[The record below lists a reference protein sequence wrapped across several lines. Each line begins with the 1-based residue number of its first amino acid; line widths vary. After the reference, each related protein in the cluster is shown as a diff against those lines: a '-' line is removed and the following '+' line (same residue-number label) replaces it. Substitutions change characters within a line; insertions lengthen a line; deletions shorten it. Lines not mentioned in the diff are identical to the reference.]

1 MEITIQNQA
10 IKAVIKTKGAEL
22 SSLQKEGKNYIWE
35 INSEFWNKTS
45 PILFPIVGALKNGE
59 YFHEG
64 KVYKLSRHGFARDF
78 EFEVIENSENTVVFS
93 LKSNEETLKVYPFHF
108 ELQLSYILEGN
119 KLVVKYEII
128 NRSSEKMYYSIG
140 AHPAFNIDGD
150 FEDFSLIFDDEKDLE
165 TYKLEQDLFS
175 GKTEILKLNGNVLP
189 LQYELFEEDALVF
202 KNFATKSLTLAKNNE
217 SVMKV
222 SFPDFPYLGIWTK
235 KDAPFI
241 CIEPWLGIADNAN
254 TSGKI
259 EEKEGIQILENNSK
273 KQIAWS
279 VELF

>member
-22 SSLQKEGKNYIWE
+22 SSLQKDGKNYIWE

-78 EFEVIENSENTVVFS
+78 EFEVIENSENAVVFS

-119 KLVVKYEII
+119 KLMVKYEII

-222 SFPDFPYLGIWTK
+222 SFPDFPFLGIWTK

>member
-22 SSLQKEGKNYIWE
+22 SSLQKEDKNYIWE

-59 YFHEG
+59 YFYEG
-64 KVYKLSRHGFARDF
+64 NAYKLSRHGFARDF

-140 AHPAFNIDGD
+140 AHPAFNIDGN

-165 TYKLEQDLFS
+165 TYKLEKDLFS

-254 TSGKI
+254 ASGKI

>member
-10 IKAVIKTKGAEL
+10 IKAVIKSKGAEL
-22 SSLQKEGKNYIWE
+22 SSLQKEDKNYIWE

-59 YFHEG
+59 YFYG
-64 KVYKLSRHGFARDF
+64 GNVYKLSRHGFARDF
-78 EFEVIENSENTVVFS
+78 EFEVIENSENAVVFS

-108 ELQLSYILEGN
+108 ELQLSYILEDN

-150 FEDFSLIFDDEKDLE
+150 FEDFSLVFDDEKDLE

-202 KNFATKSLTLAKNNE
+202 KNFTTKSLTLAKNNE

-254 TSGKI
+254 ASGKI

>member
-22 SSLQKEGKNYIWE
+22 SSLQKGGKNYIWE

-59 YFHEG
+59 YFYEG
-64 KVYKLSRHGFARDF
+64 NAYKLSRHGFARDF

-140 AHPAFNIDGD
+140 AHPAFNIDGN

-165 TYKLEQDLFS
+165 TYKLEKDLFS

-254 TSGKI
+254 ASGKI

>member
-22 SSLQKEGKNYIWE
+22 SSLKKGGKNYIWE

-78 EFEVIENSENTVVFS
+78 EFDVIENSGNAVVFS

-140 AHPAFNIDGD
+140 AHPAFNIDGN
-150 FEDFSLIFDDEKDLE
+150 FEDFSLIF
-165 TYKLEQDLFS
+165 
-175 GKTEILKLNGNVLP
+175 
-189 LQYELFEEDALVF
+189 A
-202 KNFATKSLTLAKNNE
+202 
-217 SVMKV
+217 
-222 SFPDFPYLGIWTK
+222 
-235 KDAPFI
+235 
-241 CIEPWLGIADNAN
+241 
-254 TSGKI
+254 
-259 EEKEGIQILENNSK
+259 
-273 KQIAWS
+273 
-279 VELF
+279 

>member
-10 IKAVIKTKGAEL
+10 IKAVIKSKGAEL
-22 SSLQKEGKNYIWE
+22 SSLQKDGKNYIWE

-78 EFEVIENSENTVVFS
+78 EFEVIENSENAVVFS

-119 KLVVKYEII
+119 KLMVKYEII

-140 AHPAFNIDGD
+140 AHPAFNIDGN

-189 LQYELFEEDALVF
+189 LQYELYEEDALVF

-222 SFPDFPYLGIWTK
+222 SFSDFPYLGIWTK

-254 TSGKI
+254 ASGKI

>member
-22 SSLQKEGKNYIWE
+22 SSLQKEDKNYIWE

-59 YFHEG
+59 YFYG
-64 KVYKLSRHGFARDF
+64 GNIYKLSRHGFARDF

-140 AHPAFNIDGD
+140 AHPAFNIDGN

-165 TYKLEQDLFS
+165 TYKLEKDLFS

-254 TSGKI
+254 ASGKI

>member
-22 SSLQKEGKNYIWE
+22 SSLQKEDKNYIWE

-59 YFHEG
+59 YFYEG
-64 KVYKLSRHGFARDF
+64 NAYKLSRHGFARDF

-128 NRSSEKMYYSIG
+128 NHSSEKMYYSIG
-140 AHPAFNIDGD
+140 AHPAFNIDGN

-254 TSGKI
+254 ASGKI

>member
-22 SSLQKEGKNYIWE
+22 SSLQKEDKNYIWE

-59 YFHEG
+59 YFYDG
-64 KVYKLSRHGFARDF
+64 NAYKLSRHGFARDF

-140 AHPAFNIDGD
+140 AHPAFNIDGN
-150 FEDFSLIFDDEKDLE
+150 FEVFSLIFDDEKDLDS
-165 TYKLEQDLFS
+165 YKLELDLFS

-189 LQYELFEEDALVF
+189 LHYELFEEDALVF

>member
-10 IKAVIKTKGAEL
+10 IKAVIKSKGAEL
-22 SSLQKEGKNYIWE
+22 SSLQKDGKNYIWE
-35 INSEFWNKTS
+35 INSGFWNKTS

-78 EFEVIENSENTVVFS
+78 EFEVIENSENAVVFS

-140 AHPAFNIDGD
+140 AHPAFNIDGN

-202 KNFATKSLTLAKNNE
+202 KNFATKFLTLAKNNE

-254 TSGKI
+254 ASGKI

>member
-22 SSLQKEGKNYIWE
+22 SSLQKEDKNYIWE

-59 YFHEG
+59 YFLEG

-78 EFEVIENSENTVVFS
+78 EFEVIENSENAVVFS

-119 KLVVKYEII
+119 KLMVKYEII

-140 AHPAFNIDGD
+140 AHPAFNIDGN

-235 KDAPFI
+235 KDSPFI

>member
-22 SSLQKEGKNYIWE
+22 SSLQKEDKNYIWE

-78 EFEVIENSENTVVFS
+78 EFEVIENSENAVVFS

-140 AHPAFNIDGD
+140 AHPAFNINGN

-165 TYKLEQDLFS
+165 TYKLEKDLFS

>member
-22 SSLQKEGKNYIWE
+22 SSLQKGGKNYIWE

-78 EFEVIENSENTVVFS
+78 EFEVIENSENAVVFS

-119 KLVVKYEII
+119 KLMVKYQII

-140 AHPAFNIDGD
+140 AHPAFNINGN

-202 KNFATKSLTLAKNNE
+202 KNFATKSLTLAKDNE

>member
-22 SSLQKEGKNYIWE
+22 SSLQKEDKNYIWE

-45 PILFPIVGALKNGE
+45 PILFPIVVALKNGE

-140 AHPAFNIDGD
+140 AHPAFNIDGN

-189 LQYELFEEDALVF
+189 LKYELFEEDALVF

-259 EEKEGIQILENNSK
+259 EEKEGVQILENNSK

>member
-78 EFEVIENSENTVVFS
+78 EFEVIENSENAVVFS

-140 AHPAFNIDGD
+140 AHPAFNIDGN

-254 TSGKI
+254 ASGKI

>member
-22 SSLQKEGKNYIWE
+22 SLLQKDGKNYIWE

-78 EFEVIENSENTVVFS
+78 EFEVIENSENAVVFS

-119 KLVVKYEII
+119 KLMVKYEII

-254 TSGKI
+254 ASGKI

>member
-22 SSLQKEGKNYIWE
+22 SSLQKEDKNYIWE

-59 YFHEG
+59 YFYEG
-64 KVYKLSRHGFARDF
+64 NVYKLSRHGFARDF

-128 NRSSEKMYYSIG
+128 NHSSEKMYYSIG
-140 AHPAFNIDGD
+140 AHPAFNIDGN
-150 FEDFSLIFDDEKDLE
+150 FEDFL
-165 TYKLEQDLFS
+165 
-175 GKTEILKLNGNVLP
+175 
-189 LQYELFEEDALVF
+189 
-202 KNFATKSLTLAKNNE
+202 
-217 SVMKV
+217 
-222 SFPDFPYLGIWTK
+222 
-235 KDAPFI
+235 
-241 CIEPWLGIADNAN
+241 
-254 TSGKI
+254 
-259 EEKEGIQILENNSK
+259 
-273 KQIAWS
+273 
-279 VELF
+279 

>member
-22 SSLQKEGKNYIWE
+22 SLLQKEDKNYIWE

-59 YFHEG
+59 YFYG
-64 KVYKLSRHGFARDF
+64 GNVYKLSRHGFARDF
-78 EFEVIENSENTVVFS
+78 EFEVIENKTDGVVFS

-140 AHPAFNIDGD
+140 AHPAFNIDGN

-254 TSGKI
+254 ASGKI
-259 EEKEGIQILENNSK
+259 EEKESIQILENNSK

>member
-22 SSLQKEGKNYIWE
+22 SSLQKEDKNYIWE

-59 YFHEG
+59 YFQEG

-78 EFEVIENSENTVVFS
+78 EFDVIENSGNAVVFS

-128 NRSSEKMYYSIG
+128 NHSSEKMYYSIG
-140 AHPAFNIDGD
+140 AHPAFNIDGN

-254 TSGKI
+254 ASGKI
-259 EEKEGIQILENNSK
+259 EEKEGVQILENNSK

>member
-45 PILFPIVGALKNGE
+45 PILFPIVGALKNNE

-78 EFEVIENSENTVVFS
+78 EFEVIENSENAVVFS

-128 NRSSEKMYYSIG
+128 NRSSKKMYYSIG
-140 AHPAFNIDGD
+140 AHPAFNIDGN

-202 KNFATKSLTLAKNNE
+202 KNFATKSLTLAKNKE

-254 TSGKI
+254 ASGKI

>member
-22 SSLQKEGKNYIWE
+22 SSLQKEDKNYIWE

-78 EFEVIENSENTVVFS
+78 EFEVIENSENAVVFS

-119 KLVVKYEII
+119 KLMVKYEII
-128 NRSSEKMYYSIG
+128 NHSSEKMYYSIG
-140 AHPAFNIDGD
+140 AHPAFNIDGN

-165 TYKLEQDLFS
+165 TYKLEKDLFS

>member
-22 SSLQKEGKNYIWE
+22 SSLKKGGKNYIWE

-78 EFEVIENSENTVVFS
+78 EFEVIENSENAVVFS

-108 ELQLSYILEGN
+108 ELQLSYILEDS

-128 NRSSEKMYYSIG
+128 NHSSKKMYYSIG
-140 AHPAFNIDGD
+140 AHPAFNIDGN

-222 SFPDFPYLGIWTK
+222 SFSDFPYLGIWTK

-273 KQIAWS
+273 KQIAWT

>member
-45 PILFPIVGALKNGE
+45 PILFPIVGALKNNE

-78 EFEVIENSENTVVFS
+78 EFDVIENSGNAVVFS

-108 ELQLSYILEGN
+108 ELQLSYILEDS

-128 NRSSEKMYYSIG
+128 NHSSKKMYYSIG
-140 AHPAFNIDGD
+140 AHPAFNIDGN

-241 CIEPWLGIADNAN
+241 CIEPWLGILTNV
-254 TSGKI
+254 K
-259 EEKEGIQILENNSK
+259 
-273 KQIAWS
+273 
-279 VELF
+279 F

>member
-10 IKAVIKTKGAEL
+10 IKAVIKSKGAEL
-22 SSLQKEGKNYIWE
+22 SSLQKEDKNYIWE

-59 YFHEG
+59 YFYEG
-64 KVYKLSRHGFARDF
+64 NVYKLSRHGFARDF
-78 EFEVIENSENTVVFS
+78 EFEVIENSGNAVVFS

-140 AHPAFNIDGD
+140 AHPAFNIDGN
-150 FEDFSLIFDDEKDLE
+150 FEDFSLVFDDEKDLE
-165 TYKLEQDLFS
+165 TYKLEKDLFS

-222 SFPDFPYLGIWTK
+222 SFPDFPFLGIWTK

>member
-78 EFEVIENSENTVVFS
+78 EFEVIENSENAVVFS

-140 AHPAFNIDGD
+140 AHPAFNIDGN

-175 GKTEILKLNGNVLP
+175 GKTEILKLNGNILP

-241 CIEPWLGIADNAN
+241 CIEPWLGILTNV
-254 TSGKI
+254 K
-259 EEKEGIQILENNSK
+259 LYY
-273 KQIAWS
+273 
-279 VELF
+279 

>member
-22 SSLQKEGKNYIWE
+22 SLLQKEDKNYIWE

-140 AHPAFNIDGD
+140 AHPAFNINGN

-254 TSGKI
+254 ASGKI

>member
-22 SSLQKEGKNYIWE
+22 SSLQKDGKNYIWE

-78 EFEVIENSENTVVFS
+78 EFDVIENSGNAVVFS

-108 ELQLSYILEGN
+108 ELQLSYILEDS

-128 NRSSEKMYYSIG
+128 NHSSEKMYYSIG
-140 AHPAFNIDGD
+140 AHPAFNIDGN

-222 SFPDFPYLGIWTK
+222 SFPNFPYLGIWTK

-254 TSGKI
+254 ASGKI

>member
-10 IKAVIKTKGAEL
+10 IKAVIKSKGAEL
-22 SSLQKEGKNYIWE
+22 SSLQKEDKNYIWE

-59 YFHEG
+59 YFYEG
-64 KVYKLSRHGFARDF
+64 NVYKLSRHGFARDF

-93 LKSNEETLKVYPFHF
+93 LKSNEETLKLYPFHF
-108 ELQLSYILEGN
+108 ELQLSYILEDN

-140 AHPAFNIDGD
+140 AHPAFNIDGN

-175 GKTEILKLNGNVLP
+175 GKTEVLKLNRNVLP

>member
-22 SSLQKEGKNYIWE
+22 SSLKKGGKNYIWE

-165 TYKLEQDLFS
+165 TYKLEKDLFS

-279 VELF
+279 LELF

>member
-10 IKAVIKTKGAEL
+10 IKAVIKSKGAEL
-22 SSLQKEGKNYIWE
+22 SSLQKEDKNYIWE

-64 KVYKLSRHGFARDF
+64 NVYKLSRHGFARDF
-78 EFEVIENSENTVVFS
+78 EFEVIENSENAVVFS

-108 ELQLSYILEGN
+108 ELQLSYILEDN

-140 AHPAFNIDGD
+140 AHPAFNIDGN

-222 SFPDFPYLGIWTK
+222 SFPNFPYLGIWTK

-254 TSGKI
+254 ASGKI

>member
-22 SSLQKEGKNYIWE
+22 SSLQKEDKNYIWE

-59 YFHEG
+59 YFYG
-64 KVYKLSRHGFARDF
+64 GNVYKLSRHGFARDF
-78 EFEVIENSENTVVFS
+78 EFEVIENSENAVVFS

-108 ELQLSYILEGN
+108 ELQLSYILEDN

-150 FEDFSLIFDDEKDLE
+150 FEDFSLVFDDEKDLE

-202 KNFATKSLTLAKNNE
+202 KNFTTKSLTLAKNNE

-254 TSGKI
+254 ASGKI

>member
-78 EFEVIENSENTVVFS
+78 EFEVIENSENAVVFS

-140 AHPAFNIDGD
+140 AHPAFNIDGN